1 MDSQFV
7 NIPKENAEKIDKLLL
22 MLESCLFSIKSDIK
36 IKEEEIGKMISIVR
50 DLDSFCNDYSLLLE
64 EVSILWAKLEELEG
78 KGPENST

>member
-78 KGPENST
+78 KSPENPT